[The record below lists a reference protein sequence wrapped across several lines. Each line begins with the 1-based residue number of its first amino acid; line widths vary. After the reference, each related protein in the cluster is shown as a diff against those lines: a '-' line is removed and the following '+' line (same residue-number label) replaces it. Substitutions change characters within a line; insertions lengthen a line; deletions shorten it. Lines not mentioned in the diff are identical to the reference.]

1 MRPHGVIVVIPIE
14 VVEYVVIHELAHL
27 REPNHTEAFW
37 LLVEQQ
43 ELNYEEHS
51 EWLTK
56 HGTQLIFSEGH
67 L

>member
-1 MRPHGVIVVIPIE
+1 MH
-14 VVEYVVIHELAHL
+14 YHDL
-27 REPNHTEAFW
+27 RGGLIALNHTEVFW